1 MATERSIG
9 ERVNFYI
16 TRAHTRLGEVES
28 HIANGYF
35 HTAVSRMYY
44 ACYYALTALL
54 LQKGVEVKS
63 HAGMRQMLGLH
74 YVKVGLFSDRLSRF
88 FYEIHGYRNDGDYKE
103 FVEFDREFVIEQ
115 YVQAIELVN
124 TADTILK
131 QL

>member
-1 MATERSIG
+1 
-9 ERVNFYI
+9 
-16 TRAHTRLGEVES
+16 
-28 HIANGYF
+28 
-35 HTAVSRMYY
+35 MYY

-88 FYEIHGYRNDGDYKE
+88 FYEIHGYKNDGDYKE